1 MKHFLAFVLVFSI
14 SFSELFAQHGSKRV
28 LLSEIKKWDEAR
40 LLALKSATGWVNLAG
55 LFWLKPGEN
64 KFGQGSDNDLV
75 FDHPEFPVV
84 LGKFI
89 LNDHEVIWETAV
101 NHPVSDKGKP
111 VNSVVQFSVDSM
123 QGISLAYKTFRWSII
138 KRENLVG
145 VRFRD
150 LANPAL
156 DKLQEIPRYKVSTD
170 WVIPA
175 SFEPSLVPTITTT
188 NILGQSY
195 QQPHPGKIHFQVEGK
210 SYSLDVVDEG
220 TPGEYHIVFGDET
233 NGDETYASGRFIDI
247 HKPDASGMTYINF
260 NKSYNPPCAFSEF
273 STCPIPTK
281 ANTLPIKIQSGEK
294 KVH

>member
-1 MKHFLAFVLVFSI
+1 MKQFFSLLFFLSIPFSG
-14 SFSELFAQHGSKRV
+14 LFAQQISKKA
-28 LLSEIKKWDEAR
+28 LSLEIKSWDQER
-40 LLALKSATGWVNLAG
+40 LDALKSATGWVNLAG

-64 KFGQGSDNDLV
+64 KFGKASDNDLV
-75 FDHPEFPVV
+75 FDHPEFPSL

-101 NHPVSDKGKP
+101 NQAVSDKGKP
-111 VNSVVQFSVDSM
+111 VNKVVQFSIDSM

-138 KRENLVG
+138 KRENLIG

-156 DKLQEIPRYKVSTD
+156 DKLQEIPRYKVSND

-175 SFEPSLVPTITTT
+175 RFEPSLVPTITTT

-195 QQPHPGKIHFQVEGK
+195 QQPHPGKVYFQIDGK
-210 SYSLDVVDEG
+210 TFSLDVVDEG
-220 TPGEYHIVFGDET
+220 VPNEYHIVFGDET
-233 NGDETYASGRFIDI
+233 NGIETYASGRFIDI
-247 HKPDASGMTYINF
+247 HQPDASGMTVINF
-260 NKSYNPPCAFSEF
+260 NKAYNPPCAFSEF

-281 ANTLPIKIQSGEK
+281 ANTLPIKILAGEK